1 MRLYIIRL
9 ASIATATLSALK
21 GDRPLAISSE
31 LTNSLHLSISGKIVN
46 EAVVFPAP
54 LHPDIMYK
62 YGTFVLLVGDKCNN
76 KFHISDS
83 FFTQK
88 RHFCVKKRFKP
99 SEVPLKKMRFVSF
112 PFLLPNKKNPSDRR
126 KNMKVFFFLVLT
138 LYQVHKFLTRF
149 RLLEKTCEIGSC
161 CQRVLLFHAP
171 HLHAHML
178 GFNDNHDA

>member
-1 MRLYIIRL
+1 M
-9 ASIATATLSALK
+9 
-21 GDRPLAISSE
+21 
-31 LTNSLHLSISGKIVN
+31 SISGKIVN

-112 PFLLPNKKNPSDRR
+112 PFRLSNKKQSVKPEKGR
-126 KNMKVFFFLVLT
+126 MQEFFSVLAF
-138 LYQVHKFLTRF
+138 YQVHKFLTRF